1 MLLQPLTSFER
12 QKYYQNE
19 LKFNGAYSNDNLPKR
34 RDGSYVTNF
43 DELRLTEFH
52 WIALFVNGDNV
63 DILDKFTV

>member
-1 MLLQPLTSFER
+1 MLLQSLTSFER

-43 DELRLTEFH
+43 DEHRLTEFH
-52 WIALFVNGDNV
+52 
-63 DILDKFTV
+63 